1 MRSGKNGG
9 RWERVFPG
17 RCPAVS
23 PLSDSVCLPQLH
35 FIRHYLAE
43 VKKGETISQEDQ
55 RKLEEDL
62 LVEANR

>member
-1 MRSGKNGG
+1 MRSGKNGEKG
-9 RWERVFPG
+9 CSLGNAPQ
-17 RCPAVS
+17 S
-23 PLSDSVCLPQLH
+23 PHFLTLICQSQLH

-43 VKKGETISQEDQ
+43 VKKGETISQEEQ